1 MSYQTNIVG
10 AKIPN
15 RVLFMLDFTTVDV
28 GIFKSDIIT
37 VRSFMIDTFN
47 NNLLGIIFL

>member
-15 RVLFMLDFTTVDV
+15 RVLFRLDFTTVDV